1 MGRQGWYGYNRGGP
15 RGWVRFLLPLIV
27 GIGLG
32 ALLFGGGP
40 RWGAY
45 GGADYRSQA
54 QQYEQQA
61 EQRSLESGQATG
73 GERSLESSRS
83 SEQYA
88 FERGY
93 DNGPRGGWHGRGF
106 GFGGFGIGR
115 LLLPLL
121 LIGGGLW
128 FLNRRRGPGA
138 PGGPPAQGGQPG
150 QPVGPAP
157 EPPSYGPG
165 DAPTTGPTTR
175 L

>member
-1 MGRQGWYGYNRGGP
+1 MGQQGWGGYNRGGP
-15 RGWVRFLLPLIV
+15 RAWGRLLLPLIV

-40 RWGAY
+40 RFGSFF
-45 GGADYRSQA
+45 GGGYSSQPSRQLEQRSTGREQQA
-54 QQYEQQA
+54 QQPSA
-61 EQRSLESGQATG
+61 
-73 GERSLESSRS
+73 GERSA
-83 SEQYA
+83 EQYA
-88 FERGY
+88 LERRY
-93 DNGPRGGWHGRGF
+93 DSGPRGGWHHRGFGPF

-128 FLNRRRGPGA
+128 LLNRRRGPGA
-138 PGGPPAQGGQPG
+138 PGGPPSQGQAPN

-157 EPPSYGPG
+157 EQPPYGPG